1 MDCQNFLW
9 KFFALNDTRNYDQKY
24 VYNEAMINGL
34 AFIQL
39 LKLEIRNIKPD
50 QWPLRNT
57 RYCRKI
63 IALCQTK
70 QCLVNKDNNLKK
82 DYPLNIVYK

>member
-1 MDCQNFLW
+1 ML
-9 KFFALNDTRNYDQKY
+9 KIFALNDTRNYDQKY
-24 VYNEAMINGL
+24 VYNEIMMNGL
-34 AFIQL
+34 AFIQP
-39 LKLEIRNIKPD
+39 LKLEIRNIKPDQYLD

-63 IALCQTK
+63 IALYQTK
-70 QCLVNKDNNLKK
+70 PSLVNKDNNNLKK